1 MHRVHVLIR
10 KDLTDAR
17 RSVSLFAPSRLF
29 HTKQSDTI
37 AFNRQDR
44 FVHSNVPASGT
55 LVNY

>member
-44 FVHSNVPASGT
+44 FVHSNVPVSGT